1 MIRIIL
7 AISFLTFFTSSSFA
21 QSDPLN
27 NQRKQQIATDSLPRI
42 LDSLTI
48 IPESLVVKDKNSRII
63 PPKDYLLLKN
73 ELFWIGAE
81 KPDSLYL
88 EYKVLPYDLYK
99 SFSHLDTSR
108 IEIDGKGDYIGFDF
122 SPYEPQEGLIDF
134 KGLDYNGSFARGVS
148 FGNNQNLVLNSSFN
162 LRLAGNLGD
171 DVEIL
176 AAIRDDNIPLQPEG
190 NTQQLQE
197 FDQIFIQLKK
207 GNSSLTAG
215 DYELGRPNSYFM
227 NYFKKLKGAT
237 VNNVYE
243 IDEKSSIRTKASV
256 AIARG
261 KFSRNSIL
269 AQEGNQGP
277 YRLIGADGEQ
287 FIIVLGG
294 TEKVFLDGE
303 LLKRGLEED
312 YIIDYNRADI
322 LFTNK
327 RLMTKDSRIIIEF
340 EYVVLN
346 YTRSLYAFS
355 TEYQSEKWRL
365 YLNVY
370 SEQDATNS
378 GAANDLDSLQ
388 RAILRSAGDSPEN
401 AIAPGIDTLEEFN
414 QFRVSYK
421 SIDTTY
427 FVNGIPRNE
436 SILIFSTDKDSALFS
451 ANFVE
456 VPFGQGNYVIDNTT
470 AANGRVYRWVAPDA
484 STGRLQ
490 GNYILGRKLIAP
502 NKRALY
508 TIGGEYK
515 ISKNS
520 SILTEIG
527 ISDNDLNRFSEL
539 DNDDNTGMSIYSQFN
554 NSRTLDK
561 KKQWTL
567 DTQLGYEFVQESFQ
581 ALNPYRNAEFTRDW
595 NINTLTAQK
604 AQEHIGKGG
613 FTISKKNL
621 GSINY
626 EFSGFLRDS
635 IYTGTKH
642 FIKAI
647 VKKNGFSVDLQS
659 NQVNTDALEGR
670 SIFSRPK
677 FDISKT
683 FENWDNW
690 KIGVYG
696 EREKNDQ
703 YDADSDTLSKLSF
716 YYDLYK
722 VYIESKQSETF
733 GIGINYRQRFDYAPV
748 RKEFIQNTVA
758 DEFNINGNWR
768 QSKASNLRWNL
779 SYRKLSISDS
789 TLTNVLPQE
798 TYLGRLEH
806 TLTLFKGA
814 IRSSTNYEIG
824 SGQERKQEF
833 QYLPVAPGEGVF
845 TWIADLNG
853 DSIPQLNEI
862 EEAVFQNQADIIRV
876 SIFTDEFIRTNNVS
890 LNQSLRIDPRT
901 LWYREKGT
909 KKFLSRFSTQSTLR
923 IIRKTK
929 EADNI
934 SAWNPFQLS
943 IADTSLVS
951 VASSIRNTL
960 FFNQGD
966 SKYDLQL
973 GMFDNR
979 NKVVLTS
986 GFESRRNQEQFFRTR
1001 WNITKKLSN
1010 IVSLARG
1017 NRQNDSEFFD
1027 NRDFDIEYFRIEP
1040 QLTFLPFKN
1049 FRNILTY
1056 QYRNSQN
1063 ILPEG
1068 GETAIIHDFSLEAT
1082 FNQSNKTSFRTNFS
1096 YVRID
1101 YNGIPDSSLEFAM
1114 LEGLRNGENFLWD
1127 LTFDR
1132 RLAKNIQLV
1141 LNYEGRKSG
1150 DANIVHVGRAQVRAT
1165 F

>member
-1 MIRIIL
+1 MLRIIL
-7 AISFLTFFTSSSFA
+7 AISFLAFFTSSFA
-21 QSDPLN
+21 QTAPLS
-27 NQRKQQIATDSLPRI
+27 NQRQQQIVSDSLPI
-42 LDSLTI
+42 VLDSLTVL
-48 IPESLVVKDKNSRII
+48 PESIQITDEKGNTISSKNYILVR
-63 PPKDYLLLKN
+63 N
-73 ELFWIGAE
+73 ELFWIGTE
-81 KPDSLYL
+81 KPDSISIQ
-88 EYKVLPYDLYK
+88 YKVLPYDLHK
-99 SFSHLDTSR
+99 VANHLDTTK

-122 SPYEPQEGLIDF
+122 SPYKPQEGLIDF
-134 KGLDYNGSFARGVS
+134 QGLDYNGSFARGVS

-162 LRLAGNLGD
+162 LQLAGSLGD

-176 AAIRDDNIPLQPEG
+176 AAITDNNIPLQPEG

-197 FDQIFIQLKK
+197 FDRIFIQLKK

-215 DYELGRPNSYFM
+215 DYEIARPNSYFM

-237 VNNVYE
+237 VDNLYE
-243 IDEKSSIRTKASV
+243 INDKSSIRTKASV

-261 KFSRNSIL
+261 KFARNNIT

-277 YRLIGADGEQ
+277 YRLIGAEGER
-287 FIIVLGG
+287 FIIAMAG
-294 TEKVFLDGE
+294 TEKVFIDGE

-312 YIIDYNRADI
+312 YIIDYNRADV

-327 RLMTKDSRIIIEF
+327 RLITKDSRIIVEF
-340 EYVVLN
+340 EYAVQN
-346 YTRSLYAFS
+346 YTRSLYAFN

-378 GAANDLDSLQ
+378 GAALELDSLQ
-388 RAILRSAGDSPEN
+388 RAILTNAGDNPEI
-401 AIAPGIDTLEEFN
+401 AVAPGIDTLEEFN
-414 QFRVSYK
+414 QFRISYK
-421 SIDTTY
+421 PIDTTY
-427 FVNGIPRNE
+427 LVNGIERNE
-436 SILIFSTDKDSALFS
+436 RIYVFSTNKDSALFAAS
-451 ANFVE
+451 FVE
-456 VPFGQGNYVIDNTT
+456 VPFGQGDYIIDNTT

-484 STGRLQ
+484 STGSRQ
-490 GNYILGRKLIAP
+490 GNHILGRKLIAP

-508 TIGGEYK
+508 TIGGEYQL
-515 ISKNS
+515 SKNT
-520 SILTEIG
+520 SILTEVG
-527 ISDNDLNRFSEL
+527 ISNNDLNRFSTI
-539 DNDDNTGMSIYSQFN
+539 DNEDNTGISLYSQFK
-554 NSRTLDK
+554 NSRQLDQK
-561 KKQWTL
+561 KEWKL
-567 DTQLGYEFVQESFQ
+567 DTQIAYEMVQENFQ

-604 AQEHIGKGG
+604 AREQIGKGG
-613 FTISKKNL
+613 FVLSKKNW
-621 GSINY
+621 GSLSY

-642 FIKAI
+642 FARAT
-647 VKKNGFSVDLQS
+647 VNKNGFSVDLQS
-659 NQVNTDALEGR
+659 NLVNTDAIEGR
-670 SIFSRPK
+670 STFFRPK
-677 FDISKT
+677 IDISKT
-683 FENWDNW
+683 FKKWDSW
-690 KIGVYG
+690 KIGFYG

-703 YDADSDTLSKLSF
+703 FDANADTLSKLSF

-722 VYIESKQSETF
+722 IYVENRQSENF
-733 GIGINYRQRFDYAPV
+733 NIGVNYRQRYDYAPV
-748 RKEFIQNTVA
+748 AKDFIQNTVA

-779 SYRKLSISDS
+779 SYRKLNISDT
-789 TLTNVLPQE
+789 TLTNLQAQE
-798 TYLGRLEH
+798 TYLGRIEH
-806 TLTLFKGA
+806 TLTLFRGA

-833 QYLPVAPGEGVF
+833 QYLPVAPGEGTF

-876 SIFTDEFIRTNNVS
+876 SIFTDEFIRTNNVA
-890 LNQSLRIDPRT
+890 LNQSLRIDPRN
-901 LWYREKGT
+901 LWYQKKGA

-923 IIRKTK
+923 IVRKTK
-929 EADNI
+929 ESDDI

-951 VASSIRNTL
+951 TTSSIRNTL

-979 NKVVLTS
+979 NKVILTS

-1001 WNITKKLSN
+1001 WNISKKISN
-1010 IVSLARG
+1010 IVNFAQG
-1017 NRQNDSEFFD
+1017 ARQNDSEFFN
-1027 NRDFDIEYFRIEP
+1027 NRDYNIEYFRIEP

-1056 QYRNSQN
+1056 QYRNSRN
-1063 ILPEG
+1063 VLPEG
-1068 GETAIIHDFSLEAT
+1068 GETAIIHDFSMETT
-1082 FNQSNKTSFRTNFS
+1082 FNQNTKTSFRANFS
-1096 YVRID
+1096 YVRIVFD
-1101 YNGIPDSSLEFAM
+1101 GMPDSSLEFAM

-1127 LTFDR
+1127 FTLDR

-1150 DANIVHVGRAQVRAT
+1150 TANVVHVGRAQVRAT